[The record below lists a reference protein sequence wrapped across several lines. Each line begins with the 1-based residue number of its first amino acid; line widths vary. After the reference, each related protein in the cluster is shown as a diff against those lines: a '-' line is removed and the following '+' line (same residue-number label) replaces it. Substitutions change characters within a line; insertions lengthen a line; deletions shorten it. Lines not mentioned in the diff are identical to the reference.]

1 MHAYCCVDVIA
12 RGSQL
17 NNELTRL
24 VFPWPGPRMLCA
36 GESGLAS
43 WQDEVDRPGAH
54 GINSLSGLRGYGGGG
69 VNESRLAGKQRFSAH
84 GTGSENTDQY

>member
-1 MHAYCCVDVIA
+1 MRAYCCVDVIA

-43 WQDEVDRPGAH
+43 WQDDVDRPGAH
-54 GINSLSGLRGYGGGG
+54 GVNSLSGLRGYGGG
-69 VNESRLAGKQRFSAH
+69 VNEQRVAAH
-84 GTGSENTDQY
+84 GAGAESTDEYCTD